1 MPNLHLQPGIVFHR
15 TITVEEAF
23 TGLALSRSIV
33 GLADMPPVLSTAFM
47 VGLIECTCI
56 EGLRPYLLE
65 EEHTV
70 GTLIDVSHIA
80 STPIGMQVTAEVRLV
95 AVVGRKLRFLVTC
108 RTDHEIV
115 GKGNHERTLI
125 RPVSFMRRAE
135 SKRVATTGGTRTS
148 TLC

>member
-1 MPNLHLQPGIVFHR
+1 MPNTDLQPGIIFR
-15 TITVEEAF
+15 QTMIVEEAF

-56 EGLRPYLLE
+56 EGLRPYLLDG
-65 EEHTV
+65 EHTV

-80 STPIGMQVTAEVRLV
+80 STPIGMRVSAEARLV

-108 RTDHEIV
+108 HDEHEAI

-125 RPVSFMRRAE
+125 RPTSFIRRTE
-135 SKRVATTGGTRTS
+135 SKRGAAF
-148 TLC
+148 